1 MKLPGYEP
9 PKSSLLG
16 MPKDAAL
23 IMSKVISNQRVLKL
37 LWYNTKDWEK
47 RPNVT
52 GEQIK
57 EMFSTKQISS
67 VPKIKIDREDK
78 TYLRLT
84 YGTIVRNTTNPVYRD
99 NTFGIDIIC
108 HYDMW
113 DLGDFELRP
122 YRIAGEIDAM
132 LDGCKLTG
140 IGTLEFVSAAPYIYD
155 EEFAGVTLTYLAIRG
170 NEDRRWP
177 LNEE

>member
-1 MKLPGYEP
+1 MKVNTYEF

-23 IMSKVISNQRVLKL
+23 IMQRILSNQNVLKL
-37 LWYNTKDWEK
+37 LSYNVRNWQQK
-47 RPNVT
+47 PVVT
-52 GEQIK
+52 NDMIK
-57 EMFSTKQISS
+57 EMFDTQQISS
-67 VPKIKIDREDK
+67 VPKIKIERPEK

-84 YGTIVRNTTNPVYRD
+84 YGTMVRNSSNPEYRD

-108 HYDMW
+108 HYDNW

-132 LDGCKLTG
+132 LDKTHLTG
-140 IGTLEFVSAAPYIYD
+140 IGELEFISCVPYIYD
-155 EEFAGVTLTYLAIRG
+155 EEYAGVTLTYLAIRG
-170 NEDRRWP
+170 HEDQQDP
-177 LNEE
+177 LNES